1 MNQNSSNIKSQ
12 FQKLFLGMLSI
23 CLSYYFLKLFLE
35 NRRSIVNNNRKVA
48 HNLDKTYLQRIQEG
62 FCHSF
67 YLNVLLLN
75 KRKNKCIYSYK

>member
-48 HNLDKTYLQRIQEG
+48 HNLDKTYLQRI
-62 FCHSF
+62 
-67 YLNVLLLN
+67 
-75 KRKNKCIYSYK
+75 